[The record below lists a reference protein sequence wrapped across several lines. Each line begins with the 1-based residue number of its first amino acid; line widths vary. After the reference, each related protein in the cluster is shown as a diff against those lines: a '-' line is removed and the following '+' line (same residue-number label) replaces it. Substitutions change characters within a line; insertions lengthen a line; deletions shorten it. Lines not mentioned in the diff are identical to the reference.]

1 MQACSRTAVM
11 GSIQQPIWG
20 KGSAFPPKGL
30 GFNGIAH
37 EVKLNSIIK
46 PCRSSQLEESLVTGR
61 PPSSV
66 YVSALDSRG
75 SNNALSSTFG
85 AVYYLLHTRGLVVW
99 ISNSRVFARLI
110 LIQSRT
116 R

>member
-1 MQACSRTAVM
+1 MQACSGT
-11 GSIQQPIWG
+11 SPIWG

-30 GFNGIAH
+30 GFNGIAY
-37 EVKLNSIIK
+37 EVKLNSII
-46 PCRSSQLEESLVTGR
+46 ESLVTGR
-61 PPSSV
+61 PHSSG

-85 AVYYLLHTRGLVVW
+85 AVYYLLHARGLVVW

-110 LIQSRT
+110 FIQSRT